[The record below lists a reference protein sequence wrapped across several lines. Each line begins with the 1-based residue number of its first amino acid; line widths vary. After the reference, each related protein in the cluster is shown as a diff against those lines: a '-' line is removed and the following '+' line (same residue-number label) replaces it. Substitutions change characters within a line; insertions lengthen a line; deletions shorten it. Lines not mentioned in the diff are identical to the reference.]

1 MFFDIIIDVIPL
13 VNLFLMSHYLTKM
26 QLLTKNLGFVIPL
39 REIFFN
45 VTEGAVHSSVC
56 MMTTSKTDHLGNRPC
71 FYIFESFSILLLKV
85 HFLQK
90 LSPSCNF
97 KFFTNLNFQ
106 TVVKKYLNNMLQYIF
121 DLNAIRQ

>member
-1 MFFDIIIDVIPL
+1 MRPLYVFFDIIIDVIPL
-13 VNLFLMSHYLTKM
+13 VNLFLMSPYLTKM

-39 REIFFN
+39 REKKPNFN

-106 TVVKKYLNNMLQYIF
+106 TVV
-121 DLNAIRQ
+121 